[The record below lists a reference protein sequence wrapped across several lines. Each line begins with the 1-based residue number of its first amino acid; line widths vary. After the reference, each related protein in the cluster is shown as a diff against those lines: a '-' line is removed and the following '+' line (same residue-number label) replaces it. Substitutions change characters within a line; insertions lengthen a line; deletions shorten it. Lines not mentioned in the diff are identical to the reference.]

1 MNILEQLVSKLN
13 HMSKEFEQLVH
24 ENKRLKAQIE
34 DLKSKD
40 DLVTRNSQD
49 MILSI
54 KNKLKLEDDS

>member
-1 MNILEQLVSKLN
+1 MNILEQLVNKLN
-13 HMSKEFEQLVH
+13 QMSKEFELLID

-40 DLVTRNSQD
+40 DLVTRDSQD

-54 KNKLKLEDDS
+54 KSTLKLEDDS